1 METAQN
7 HPIKQ
12 IAAGIICCNGKVL
25 IAQRRRGKDLEFF
38 WELPGGKLEA
48 GETLEQCLA
57 RELIEEMDLKIKVGK
72 LFVSS
77 VYDYEFGAFKVNAF
91 FAECESPEIPKLCE
105 HEQYKWVSP
114 TEILN
119 YKISPADVPI
129 IKAYIASIK

>member
-1 METAQN
+1 MKTAQN

-12 IAAGIICCNGKVL
+12 IAAGIICCKGKVL

-91 FAECESPEIPKLCE
+91 LAECESPEIPKLCE

-129 IKAYIASIK
+129 VKAYIASIK